1 MIISL
6 NQRFLWGFLQIVEN
20 IIIRLISDNEGSVI
34 ARCLCSLFVV
44 CLFVCFKVIVD
55 LQSAFWKML
64 CLRAALK
71 KTMVNYIS
79 LES

>member
-1 MIISL
+1 MVDD
-6 NQRFLWGFLQIVEN
+6 F
-20 IIIRLISDNEGSVI
+20 
-34 ARCLCSLFVV
+34 LFVIFFTSLV
-44 CLFVCFKVIVD
+44 DNASFKVVWICLFKVTVD

-71 KTMVNYIS
+71 KTMVNYRYIL